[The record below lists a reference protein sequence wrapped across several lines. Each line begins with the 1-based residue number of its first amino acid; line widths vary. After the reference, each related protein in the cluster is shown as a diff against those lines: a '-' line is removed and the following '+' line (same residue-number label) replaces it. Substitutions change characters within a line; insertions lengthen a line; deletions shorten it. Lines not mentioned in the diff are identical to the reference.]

1 MPNTEFI
8 EERLRFLEIDQA
20 DVKSLHDAKKIL
32 EPELDRMLEKFYLR
46 ISDERL
52 LKTVFVD
59 DDSIERARQ
68 AQKKHWLQTL
78 LSGKFDSA
86 YFDRVER
93 IGRSHA
99 RVGLT
104 PNWYI
109 GGYCMML
116 IQFIQH
122 ISVSAAKEGRDASPI
137 IEALCKAVLLDV
149 DLVIHCY
156 LEAKDQLMLD
166 LLMRATRF
174 TDDME
179 NLNSELS
186 IAAGRVKEATEAF
199 SEGTTENDQH
209 AGQLAKLVVQVDAMA
224 DKARQIDERVCELK
238 SRDRLYL
245 QRGSEHTGT
254 FAKLKALILGE

>member
-1 MPNTEFI
+1 MPNTELI
-8 EERLRFLEIDQA
+8 EDRLRFLKIDQVV
-20 DVKSLHDAKKIL
+20 VKNLHDAKKIL
-32 EPELDRMLEKFYLR
+32 KPEMDRMLEKFYLH
-46 ISDERL
+46 ISDETI

-59 DDSIERARQ
+59 DDSMGRARE

-78 LSGKFDSA
+78 LSGKFDNA
-86 YFDRVER
+86 YFDQVER

-116 IQFIQH
+116 VQFIEH
-122 ISVSAAKEGRDASPI
+122 ISVSTAKEGRDASPM

-156 LEAKDQLMLD
+156 LEAKDKLMLD

-186 IAAGRVKEATEAF
+186 LAAAQVKASTDAM
-199 SEGTTENDQH
+199 SADASGNDLH
-209 AGQLAKLVVQVDAMA
+209 ASQLARLVVQVDAIA
-224 DKARQIDERVCELK
+224 DKAKQIDERVSELK
-238 SRDRLYL
+238 SKDRLYL

-254 FAKLKALILGE
+254 FAKLKALILGN